1 MIPST
6 KDAEKM
12 QRRSFVKKAGA
23 LVVGAGAGLIP
34 AAAGLV
40 MFCDPLRRRPTDT
53 LGWIRV
59 ASLNGLP
66 DDGVPR
72 KFAVIGTLADAWNK
86 VPMAPIGAVY
96 LRRTGSAMVQA
107 LNVVCPHA
115 GCFVDYL
122 AEQHDYHCPCH
133 GSSFTLDGRI
143 KDPRSPSPRGLD
155 PMAVEIRNES
165 EVWVRYQNFVAG
177 QKERIPVA

>member
-1 MIPST
+1 MIPLT
-6 KDAEKM
+6 LGAEKM
-12 QRRSFVKKAGA
+12 QRRSFFKKAGA

-34 AAAGLV
+34 AVAGLV

-66 DDGVPR
+66 DDGAPR

-96 LRRTGSAMVQA
+96 LRRTGSAAVLA

-122 AEQHDYHCPCH
+122 AEQHYYHCPCH
-133 GSSFTLDGRI
+133 GSSFTLAGGI

-155 PMAVEIRNES
+155 SLEAEIRNGT
-165 EVWVRYQNFVAG
+165 EVWVRFQNFVAG